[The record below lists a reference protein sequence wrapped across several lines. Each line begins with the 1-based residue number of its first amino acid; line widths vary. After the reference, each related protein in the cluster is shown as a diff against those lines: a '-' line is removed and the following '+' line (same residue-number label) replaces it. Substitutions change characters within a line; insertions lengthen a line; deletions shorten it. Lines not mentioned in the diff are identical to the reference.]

1 MTAGSEARA
10 RCAEC
15 DRIKQA
21 GREAVATGEI
31 ERSMT
36 LATLMGVHLRKAH
49 G

>member
-1 MTAGSEARA
+1 MTVESETRP

-21 GREAVATGEI
+21 GREAAAMGDI
-31 ERSMT
+31 DRSVT